1 MGRGFFGQLNQLVK
15 DVTERTGGAL
25 SRQQATLVRGKVS
38 GRQVTDDE
46 GNLLVDAGHVI
57 DDAVIDRAAAAGKMG
72 QLVVAAGSARMQDL
86 REAAQMQMGRTQGGQ
101 EARALDS
108 VEEYAE
114 ARSYVG
120 RYVGMDVTDVRGN
133 VIVETGRKLSD
144 EDVRTA
150 REMGLLSALIFA
162 AQQPYTPPA
171 ETEPLVSTSPV
182 GPFSSP
188 EEIAQP
194 APVVRRRLSMAE
206 PPRPP
211 DQPS

>member
-1 MGRGFFGQLNQLVK
+1 MGRGFFGQLNRLVK

-25 SRQQATLVRGKVS
+25 SRQQAALVRGKVA
-38 GRQVTDDE
+38 GRQVTDDH
-46 GNLLVDAGHVI
+46 GNLLVDSGHVI
-57 DDAVIDRAAAAGKMG
+57 DDAVIDRAAAAGKMA

-86 REAAQMQMGRTQGGQ
+86 KEAAQTQMGKTQGGQ

-133 VIVETGRKLSD
+133 VIIETGRKLSD

-162 AQQPYTPPA
+162 AQQPYTSPVEPEPVVTPP
-171 ETEPLVSTSPV
+171 LV

-188 EEIAQP
+188 EEMEQP

-206 PPRPP
+206 PPGTP
-211 DQPS
+211 DKPS